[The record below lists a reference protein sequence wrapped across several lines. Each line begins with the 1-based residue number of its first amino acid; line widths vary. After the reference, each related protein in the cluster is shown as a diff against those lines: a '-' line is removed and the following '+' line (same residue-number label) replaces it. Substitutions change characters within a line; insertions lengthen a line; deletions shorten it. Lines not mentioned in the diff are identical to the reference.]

1 MAEDPTVDSI
11 EVDCLEHAEMSL
23 PQGDDSFPG
32 GDSGMPDLDEAVA
45 RRLTVHDGAPW
56 GLDRIDGVDDNSY
69 DDGDLTGGGTG
80 VRVYIVDSGIQGT
93 HVDFGNR
100 VVNGYT
106 VRAAQVSACKG
117 SSRPCYPRL
126 QAPHSH
132 HPTTVHRS
140 HTHRRPNP
148 FPCPS
153 LLSQSRERSECA
165 SCQAV
170 NGILPA
176 NGTGCSG
183 HGTHVASTVGGLGYG
198 VAKNVTLVP
207 AFICFKLPCSNG
219 RNGCASTSDI
229 IASLEYVP
237 RHPARPSRHPP
248 FPTNS
253 PQRAALTPRGLVQP
267 PVVARSNGRPAL
279 DAAGGR

>member
-117 SSRPCYPRL
+117 SSRPCHPRL
-126 QAPHSH
+126 PARCSTPTRPH
-132 HPTTVHRS
+132 TD
-140 HTHRRPNP
+140 HTQRCPNA

-153 LLSQSRERSECA
+153 LLAVPQAER
-165 SCQAV
+165 V
-170 NGILPA
+170 R
-176 NGTGCSG
+176 
-183 HGTHVASTVGGLGYG
+183 
-198 VAKNVTLVP
+198 LVP
-207 AFICFKLPCSNG
+207 SG
-219 RNGCASTSDI
+219 Q
-229 IASLEYVP
+229 
-237 RHPARPSRHPP
+237 RHPP
-248 FPTNS
+248 GRRRWMR
-253 PQRAALTPRGLVQP
+253 RARHPRGLDRRRPRLRRRKASDASSGFLVLQGP
-267 PVVARSNGRPAL
+267 PMLERAV
-279 DAAGGR
+279 